1 MRYYLKKR
9 ASQYLKLAMLAVAL
23 VKDRESNFSNK
34 LLEEYMFFLKS
45 KSDLIIGKSK
55 H

>member
-1 MRYYLKKR
+1 
-9 ASQYLKLAMLAVAL
+9 MLAVAL